1 MQTTCP
7 ASGPRLAAFTL
18 IELLTVIAIIGI
30 LAGILIPTVGKV
42 RESARMAQCKSN
54 LRQLGAAV
62 HLYAAD
68 NRNTFPPGD
77 YKPYTWYL
85 ESYLT
90 PREGNASVKQQGSL
104 VDECPSRALRIDG
117 KITRSYSCN
126 PFVFVRGPEATTSSG
141 QPRNEKP
148 VHPEDIVRPTEI
160 IMFADAIQRAVTESN
175 WPGCAGFRLTGL
187 HGNVIDLQNVGPG
200 TADNVLPDGPDT
212 EPGSPEYFR
221 FRHGGKLNA
230 VMVDGSVRAFA
241 KGTIRQRNLV
251 ISY

>member
-1 MQTTCP
+1 MKPVRTSCI
-7 ASGPRLAAFTL
+7 SAFTL

-30 LAGILIPTVGKV
+30 LAGILLPTVGKV

-62 HLYAAD
+62 HLYATD

-85 ESYLT
+85 EPYLT
-90 PREGNASVKQQGSL
+90 PREGNSNDKQQGSL
-104 VDECPSRALRIDG
+104 VDECPSRAFRING
-117 KITRSYSCN
+117 RITRSYSCN
-126 PFVFVRGPEATTSSG
+126 PFVFVRGPEATNNSG
-141 QPRNEKP
+141 QPLNEKS
-148 VHPEDIVRPTEI
+148 VRPEDIVRPTEI
-160 IMFADAIQRAVTESN
+160 MMFADAIQRATTESN

-187 HGNVIDLQNVGPG
+187 HGDVIDLQSASPS
-200 TADNVLPDGPDT
+200 TADDALPDGPDT
-212 EPGSPEYFR
+212 EPETPNYFR

-251 ISY
+251 ITY